1 MQNSLVSLEIMSP
14 FLCIWSCNQSGKEAS
29 SCQLTGLET
38 LPSLKAQ
45 TEPTEQQSASKYS
58 FLLSDAAANVLES
71 WLYLVI
77 QAIKACLDTKPE
89 VKQKANCSSTH
100 HPTACLFYPA
110 LSNIQ
115 ANYTWI
121 LSNWNTC
128 SSSAKMIWQCKTPLL
143 NNISQQSSYT
153 LLYFMLLHFASTS
166 LDHPKG
172 FFSLMFFKYL
182 WIIISPT

>member
-14 FLCIWSCNQSGKEAS
+14 FLCIWSCNQSGKEVS
-29 SCQLTGLET
+29 SCPLTGLET

-45 TEPTEQQSASKYS
+45 TEPTEQQICQQI
-58 FLLSDAAANVLES
+58 LLSSLDDAANILES

-77 QAIKACLDTKPE
+77 QAIKTCLDTKSE
-89 VKQKANCSSTH
+89 VKRKVNCTSTH

-121 LSNWNTC
+121 LSNWNTS
-128 SSSAKMIWQCKTPLL
+128 SSSAKMIWQCKTSLL

-153 LLYFMLLHFASTS
+153 LLYFMLLNFASTS

-172 FFSLMFFKYL
+172 FFSLMFFK
-182 WIIISPT
+182 